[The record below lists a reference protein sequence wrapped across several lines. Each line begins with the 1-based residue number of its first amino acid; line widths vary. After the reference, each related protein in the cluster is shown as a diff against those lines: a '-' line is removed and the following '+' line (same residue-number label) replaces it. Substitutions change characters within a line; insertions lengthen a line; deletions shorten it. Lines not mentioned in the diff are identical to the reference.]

1 MKEKNCNKETI
12 LLETDNLAVLVEFLN
27 MLESKQPPLTIYALA
42 TDEEIYAVQVTA
54 ITLTDF
60 LHILSFYLEQDF
72 TVFTTEGVYTN
83 DEERD

>member
-12 LLETDNLAVLVEFLN
+12 LLETDELEVLVEFLN

-60 LHILSFYLEQDF
+60 LDILSFYLEQDF

-83 DEERD
+83 DEESD